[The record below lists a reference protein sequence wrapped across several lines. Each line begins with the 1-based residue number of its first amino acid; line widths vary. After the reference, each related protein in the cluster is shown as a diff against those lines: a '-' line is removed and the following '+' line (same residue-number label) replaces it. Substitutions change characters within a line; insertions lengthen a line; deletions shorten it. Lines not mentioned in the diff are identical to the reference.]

1 MGTITI
7 QELEIFCCIGV
18 PDEERAKPQRL
29 LVTLEMAVDLVTAVA
44 RDDVR
49 WSIDYQ
55 RVAQRV
61 AEFSGARS
69 WYLIETLA
77 SEIADLVLR
86 EFSPLSIS
94 VEVKKFV
101 LPQTRYVS
109 TRVVRPE

>member
-7 QELEIFCCIGV
+7 QELEISCCIGV
-18 PDEERAKPQRL
+18 PDDERAKPQRL
-29 LVTLEMAVDLVTAVA
+29 LVTLEMTVDLVTAVA

-55 RVAQRV
+55 AVAQRV
-61 AEFSGARS
+61 AEFSGTRS

-77 SEIADLVLR
+77 SEIAELVMR
-86 EFSPLSIS
+86 EFGALSVT
-94 VEVKKFV
+94 VEVKKLV

-109 TRVVRPE
+109 VRVVRPM